1 MVNRKNRP
9 WAWQDA
15 AMRPGP
21 ALLVLAVTLSG
32 ATAVA
37 HVAPS
42 VDDNNRYIKLTP
54 AADRVRV
61 AYTVFFGE
69 VPGAQTRPSIDTN
82 RDGQISEAEGQAFG
96 VKLAA
101 EVGASLEL
109 TVDGKTQPVTWS
121 TVAVGMGSP
130 QVAAGSFSI
139 DMIAWAC
146 LPSVRGKH
154 TLLLRDRFRVPR
166 PGETEVKVE
175 DGPGITIQHTHV
187 GTAADPG
194 HDYRFA
200 GPGGPLTDDGL
211 DLAFAASDTAPLTS
225 DGTCSGAHAGK
236 RGVSRPLV
244 MIVVLALM
252 GIIGGAVVIVKKRRP
267 QSLRK

>member
-1 MVNRKNRP
+1 
-9 WAWQDA
+9 
-15 AMRPGP
+15 MRRGPG
-21 ALLVLAVTLSG
+21 LLVLAVTL
-32 ATAVA
+32 ATATANA

-42 VDDNNRYIKLTP
+42 VDDNNRYIKVTP

-69 VPGAQTRPSIDTN
+69 VPGAQTRPSIDAN
-82 RDGQISEAEGQAFG
+82 HDGQISEAEGQAFG
-96 VKLAA
+96 VKLAG

-109 TVDGKTQPVTWS
+109 TIDGTTQPVAWS

-166 PGETEVKVE
+166 PGETEIKVE
-175 DGPGITIQHTHV
+175 DGPGITIGHTHI
-187 GTAADPG
+187 GAAADPG

-200 GPGGPLTDDGL
+200 GPGGPLMDDGL
-211 DLAFAASDTAPLTS
+211 DLAFTAGDAAPVTS
-225 DGTCSGAHAGK
+225 DGTCTGAASGK
-236 RGVSRPLV
+236 RSVGKPLV
-244 MIVVLALM
+244 MIITLALM
-252 GIIGGAVVIVKKRRP
+252 AIIGGAVVVLKKRRARP
-267 QSLRK
+267 A

>member
-1 MVNRKNRP
+1 
-9 WAWQDA
+9 
-15 AMRPGP
+15 MRRGTGP
-21 ALLVLAVTLSG
+21 LVLAITLAVA
-32 ATAVA
+32 ATAAA

-42 VDDNNRYIKLTP
+42 VDDNNRYIKVTP
-54 AADRVRV
+54 AADRVRL

-69 VPGAQTRPSIDTN
+69 VPGAQTRPAIDAN
-82 RDGQISEAEGQAFG
+82 HDGQISESEGQAFG
-96 VKLAA
+96 VKLAG

-109 TVDGKTQPVTWS
+109 TIDGATQPVAWT

-146 LPSVRGKH
+146 LPRARGAH

-166 PGETEVKVE
+166 PGETEIKVE
-175 DGPGITIQHTHV
+175 DGPGITIQHTHI
-187 GTAADPG
+187 GTAADPS

-211 DLAFAASDTAPLTS
+211 DLAFTASDTAPLTS
-225 DGTCSGAHAGK
+225 DGTCSGAERGK
-236 RGVSRPLV
+236 PGVSRPLV
-244 MIVVLALM
+244 IVIVLALV
-252 GIIGGAVVIVKKRRP
+252 GIIGGVVLVSKRR
-267 QSLRK
+267 K

>member
-1 MVNRKNRP
+1 
-9 WAWQDA
+9 
-15 AMRPGP
+15 MRRASG
-21 ALLVLAVTLSG
+21 LIVLAVTLAG
-32 ATAVA
+32 VTAAA

-69 VPGAQTRPSIDTN
+69 VPGAQTRPSIDAN

-96 VKLAA
+96 VKLAT

-109 TVDGKTQPVTWS
+109 TVDGKVQPVAWS
-121 TVAVGMGSP
+121 TVAVGMGAP

-146 LPSVRGKH
+146 LPTVRGKH

-175 DGPGITIQHTHV
+175 DGPGVTIDHTRI
-187 GTAADPG
+187 GTAADPS

-211 DLAFAASDTAPLTS
+211 EIAFTARDTAPLTS
-225 DGTCSGAHAGK
+225 DGTCTAPGGGK
-236 RGVSRPLV
+236 AGVSRPLV
-244 MIVVLALM
+244 MIIVLALM
-252 GIIGGAVVIVKKRRP
+252 GIIGGAVVVVKKQKRP
-267 QSLRK
+267 RPK

>member
-1 MVNRKNRP
+1 
-9 WAWQDA
+9 
-15 AMRPGP
+15 MRRGPG
-21 ALLVLAVTLSG
+21 LLVLGVTLAAG
-32 ATAVA
+32 TANA

-69 VPGAQTRPSIDTN
+69 VPGAQTRPSIDAN
-82 RDGQISEAEGQAFG
+82 HDGQISEDEGQAFG
-96 VKLAA
+96 VKLAG

-109 TVDGKTQPVTWS
+109 TIDGTTQPVAWS

-130 QVAAGSFSI
+130 QVAAGAFSI

-146 LPSVRGKH
+146 LPSVRGNH
-154 TLLLRDRFRVPR
+154 TLLLRDRFRIPR

-175 DGPGITIQHTHV
+175 DGPGITIGHTHV
-187 GTAADPG
+187 GAAADPG

-200 GPGGPLTDDGL
+200 GPGGPLMDDGL
-211 DLAFAASDTAPLTS
+211 DLAFSASDTAPLTS
-225 DGTCSGAHAGK
+225 DGTCTAASRGK
-236 RGVSRPLV
+236 RGVGKPLV
-244 MIVVLALM
+244 IGIALVLSALLAAVFVV
-252 GIIGGAVVIVKKRRP
+252 VQKKRAAR
-267 QSLRK
+267 

>member
-1 MVNRKNRP
+1 
-9 WAWQDA
+9 
-15 AMRPGP
+15 MRRGP
-21 ALLVLAVTLSG
+21 CLLVLAVTLAG
-32 ATAVA
+32 TAEA

-69 VPGAQTRPSIDTN
+69 VPGAQTRPSIDAN
-82 RDGQISEAEGQAFG
+82 HDGQISEAEAQAFG
-96 VKLAA
+96 VKLAT

-109 TVDGKTQPVTWS
+109 TVDGATQPVAWS
-121 TVAVGMGSP
+121 TVAVGMGTP
-130 QVAAGSFSI
+130 QVAAGSFSV

-146 LPSVRGKH
+146 LPTVRGKH
-154 TLLLRDRFRVPR
+154 AVLLRDRFRVPR

-175 DGPGITIQHTHV
+175 DGPGIAITHTHV
-187 GTAADPG
+187 GSAADPG

-211 DLAFAASDTAPLTS
+211 DLAFTASETAPLTG
-225 DGTCSGAHAGK
+225 DGTCTSGPSGK
-236 RGVSRPLV
+236 GSASRPLV
-244 MIVVLALM
+244 MTIVIALLA
-252 GIIGGAVVIVKKRRP
+252 IIGGAVLLVRRRARP
-267 QSLRK
+267 A